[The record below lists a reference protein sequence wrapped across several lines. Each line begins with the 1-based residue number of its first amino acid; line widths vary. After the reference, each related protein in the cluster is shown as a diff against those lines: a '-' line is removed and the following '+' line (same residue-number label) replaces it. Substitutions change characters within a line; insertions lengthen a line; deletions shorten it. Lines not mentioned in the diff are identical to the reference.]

1 MNSKQLGLTEYN
13 NIIMSIYDANPVAG
27 LSGAANSS
35 PPEPDESD
43 EPKEV
48 KAESKTKLVPSG
60 LLYKETLRLRN
71 TAVLNVKLAEMI
83 FRYEKKRFKQLLS
96 DYRGLVGVKP
106 KTATDKEKE
115 EKEDKKEKKDEDRS
129 IGDWIAKGLKYLR
142 KALGDAIKRGIKR
155 LVGKRGIKLVR
166 KARRLVRTA
175 KVLKK
180 KFLRRLGRPFRQARR
195 FGQTLIKG
203 AKAGVKGFVRKQFFK
218 GVRGVKGALS
228 TARQVKDIVGGAIQ
242 MAKGPTKVTQQA
254 MKKPNVMTKIGK
266 GLGKVGGMAGKVAG
280 KAIKP
285 IANIGK
291 GLSKI
296 GGKALGKGVGKAV
309 AKKIPG
315 ISILAGIGFGIDR
328 ALKGDGLGALGE
340 IASGIAGTVPGAGT
354 AVSLAIDAALIGRD
368 IAKEGMAEGG
378 EVSSPQL
385 VLVGEGGEK
394 EWIVP
399 KSKLAAFLGAPG
411 ALGLLNF
418 GASELFAAV
427 NNHLQ
432 ATGTDSAAASAIPEL
447 KSGKELPKAN
457 APKSDASPF
466 QKFNFFDKLKQMILD
481 AFKNI
486 LGGIMD
492 KIKAVTEFG
501 KNLFNKAKDAASGLF
516 NWTKDTAGNLLNGLG
531 NALVPPAAAG
541 TMPENASFG
550 RVSGQSG
557 SVAYAG
563 KTGASLSMAY
573 SPFASA
579 DVKSKGISII
589 SGKGYRKSTGTNHRG
604 YDLSAPQGTPIYA
617 YLPGKVT
624 RVGFDGGGYGNYIEW
639 TDDIY
644 KQKHLFAHMV
654 SPSPYSNGQSF
665 KQGAVL
671 GNVGSTGVSEGPHLH
686 WEIGSQ
692 GSEVDPGQWVNT
704 HPITKP
710 QPKPNLNKPIGP
722 EPEPPIPGNLR
733 NIASAGSS
741 QPQYI
746 PVPVPMP
753 MGGGLAL
760 QQQNYGSWGLN
771 VFGN

>member
-96 DYRGLVGVKP
+96 DYRGLVGVKS

-115 EKEDKKEKKDEDRS
+115 EKEEKKEEKDEDRS
-129 IGDWIAKGLKYLR
+129 IGDWISKGFKHLKRL
-142 KALGDAIKRGIKR
+142 LGNAIKRGIKR

-166 KARRLVRTA
+166 KARRLLRTA
-175 KVLKK
+175 RVLKK
-180 KFLRRLGRPFRQARR
+180 KFIRRLGRPFRQARR
-195 FGQTLIKG
+195 FGQKLLKG

-228 TARQVKDIVGGAIQ
+228 TARQVKDIVGGAIS
-242 MAKGPTKVTQQA
+242 MAKGPSKVTQQA

-280 KAIKP
+280 KTIKP

-291 GLSKI
+291 GLAKV
-296 GGKALGKGVGKAV
+296 GGKALGKGVGKSL

-328 ALKGDGLGALGE
+328 ALKGDGLGAIGE
-340 IASGIAGTVPGAGT
+340 IASGIAGTLPGAGT

-418 GASELFAAV
+418 GAAEVFSAV
-427 NNHLQ
+427 TSHLQ
-432 ATGTDSAAASAIPEL
+432 ATGTDSQASAAIPEL
-447 KSGKELPKAN
+447 KSGKELPKAS
-457 APKSDASPF
+457 APKSNASPF
-466 QKFNFFDKLKQMILD
+466 QKFNFASKLKDMVVG
-481 AFKNI
+481 AFKSI
-486 LGGIMD
+486 FD
-492 KIKAVTEFG
+492 KIKGLLDIAKNAVGAAKDVASNIFSW
-501 KNLFNKAKDAASGLF
+501 AKDA
-516 NWTKDTAGNLLNGLG
+516 AGNLLNGLG
-531 NALVPPAAAG
+531 NALTPPAAAG

-563 KTGASLSMAY
+563 KTSASLSMSY

-654 SPSPYSNGQSF
+654 SQSPYSNGQSF

-671 GNVGSTGVSEGPHLH
+671 GNVGSTGVSQGPHLH

-746 PVPVPMP
+746 PVPMP
-753 MGGGLAL
+753 TGGGLTL
-760 QQQNYGSWGLN
+760 PPVYGYGSWGHH